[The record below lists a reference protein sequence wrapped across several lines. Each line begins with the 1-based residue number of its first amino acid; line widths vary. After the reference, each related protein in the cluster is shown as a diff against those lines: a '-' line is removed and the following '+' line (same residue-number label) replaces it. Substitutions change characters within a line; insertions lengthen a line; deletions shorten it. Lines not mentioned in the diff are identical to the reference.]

1 MNRLIREQVNRVTLI
16 ESSITTDIYDVTV
29 SVFDEAGTYLKNKD
43 GNDLDG
49 KTALWD
55 SVEHH
60 YYFDIEFLATV
71 NTGFVRVFWMA
82 ELKATHTDYQ
92 LSDINTPA
100 EYELMT
106 VSADLVNVPQIVPIA
121 FFIDNFI
128 AKDAKMDNS
137 YKVAFESYLANNRRD
152 LNRWLLAAQGDI
164 EYDLK
169 TVLFKKTDIIARD
182 FYMQDFGSE
191 FWIQQPNYRPIISVD
206 KYALKYGSQD
216 LDITKDIAPYILVEP
231 LMGTFEFLPT
241 AIQGN
246 LFTALINGVSGLGI
260 SIMNTGSFNRVP
272 FLFRIEYSYGLN
284 FGNAPAHPSFPIMSD
299 AEKESIRQAISCHT
313 LIKLLPI
320 FDPSVRITGGS
331 KSIDGV
337 SKSQSSGM
345 AALLKTYEEQEA
357 KIISNIKRKYAL
369 HFDMGIV

>member
-1 MNRLIREQVNRVTLI
+1 MNKIVREKLNKIYLTESLI
-16 ESSITTDIYDVTV
+16 EADDYVVTASI
-29 SVFDEAGTYLKNKD
+29 FDESGAYIKDKD
-43 GNDLDG
+43 G
-49 KTALWD
+49 A
-55 SVEHH
+55 
-60 YYFDIEFLATV
+60 DIEDKAAVWDTEEEGYYIDLEILAT
-71 NTGFVRVFWMA
+71 TTIGYIRVFWMA
-82 ELKATHTDYQ
+82 ELKETHVDYP

-100 EYELMT
+100 EYELTT
-106 VSADLVNVPQIVPIA
+106 VSADLANVPQVVPIT
-121 FFIDNFI
+121 FFIENFI

-137 YKVAFESYLANNRRD
+137 YKRAIEGYLATNRRD
-152 LNRWLLAAQGDI
+152 LNRWLLSAQGDI

-260 SIMNTGSFNRVP
+260 SIMNSGSFNRVP

-284 FGNAPAHPSFPIMSD
+284 FGNAPAHSSFPMMSD

-313 LIKLLPI
+313 LIKILPI
-320 FDPSVRITGGS
+320 LDPSVRITSGS

-337 SKSQSSGM
+337 SKSQNSGM
-345 AALLKTYEEQEA
+345 AALLKTYEDQEA
-357 KIISNIKRKYAL
+357 KVINNIKRKYAL
-369 HFDMGIV
+369 HFDMAIV